1 MSNQDSR
8 HLTVDFA
15 DREDD
20 YFLSRTLPLVD
31 ANSTILID
39 LRDLDVA
46 YDGKL
51 VLEFEG
57 NVYSS
62 KHLLFDCESRR
73 DVKIGSDVNNII
85 CEVSDS
91 GALSWLAYDALKHGS
106 DGFTAFPAG
115 EDNFYLLENCRRNMI
130 GFSDEDAFMSAFVNN
145 EGNTEIVYG
154 GIKVLAN
161 LSNPKDS
168 ISAINPVEDFSIIPG
183 ITEAGIARMKNLYDV
198 VDDIILASERKIFAE
213 LDNMK
218 AAISRLEAGIMEGR
232 ELRDFE
238 FSFSRHQ
245 RNLQHL
251 YDSNQQWHQLK
262 EEVEN

>member
-1 MSNQDSR
+1 MSNQNSR
-8 HLTVDFA
+8 HLTIDFA
-15 DREDD
+15 DKEDD

-39 LRDLDVA
+39 RRNSDVE
-46 YDGKL
+46 YDDKL

-57 NVYSS
+57 NIYNS
-62 KHLLFDCESRR
+62 KHLLFDCDFRR
-73 DVKIGSDVNNII
+73 NVEIGSDVNNII
-85 CEVSDS
+85 CEVFSS
-91 GALSWLAYDALKHGS
+91 GSLSWFAYDALKHGS

-238 FSFSRHQ
+238 FSFSRH
-245 RNLQHL
+245 RRGLQHL
-251 YDSNQQWHQLK
+251 YNNNQQWLQLK
-262 EEVEN
+262 EEALD

>member
-106 DGFTAFPAG
+106 GDFVVFPAG
-115 EDNFYLLENCRRNMI
+115 DDNFYLLENCHRNMI
-130 GFSDEDAFMSAFVNN
+130 GFSGEDAFMSAFVNN
-145 EGNTEIVYG
+145 EGNVKIVYG
-154 GIKVLAN
+154 GTKVLAS
-161 LSNPKDS
+161 LSNPRET
-168 ISAINPVEDFSIIPG
+168 ISAIKPVEDFSLIPG
-183 ITEAGIARMKNLYDV
+183 ITKAGIARVRNLYDV
-198 VDDIILASERKIFAE
+198 VDDVILDSERKIFAE
-213 LDNMK
+213 LNKMK
-218 AAISRLEAGIMEGR
+218 DAISRIEAGIVEGR
-232 ELRDFE
+232 KLRDYE
-238 FSFSRHQ
+238 FSFSRHH

-251 YDSNQQWHQLK
+251 YDNNQQWHQLK